1 MHLLGRAISDFSLNL
16 NKNLDL
22 SKLGGSGFPLLLKN
36 SRPCQQ
42 LDLTSRHLAG
52 PCPQLM
58 MSLVNLG
65 KLGCTSSP
73 DLLKNCNSVKDV
85 HPVLRINDH
94 ATGGR
99 RTKDILGGPKGWG
112 PKKKVA
118 NIEIYV
124 IFEVFAFCGRRT
136 KTDFKDRA

>member
-73 DLLKNCNSVKDV
+73 DLLKTADLGKMFIPNANYF
-85 HPVLRINDH
+85 PE
-94 ATGGR
+94 R
-99 RTKDILGGPKGWG
+99 RESFS
-112 PKKKVA
+112 
-118 NIEIYV
+118 IEASPGTCCSSSI
-124 IFEVFAFCGRRT
+124 ESMQPS
-136 KTDFKDRA
+136 